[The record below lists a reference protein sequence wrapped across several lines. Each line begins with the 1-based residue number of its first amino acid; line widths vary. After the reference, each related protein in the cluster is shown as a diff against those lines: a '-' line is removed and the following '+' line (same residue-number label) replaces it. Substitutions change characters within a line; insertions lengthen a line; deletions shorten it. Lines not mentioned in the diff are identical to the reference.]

1 MGEFKLLRGYSRPE
15 PQIVV
20 NQNLLSAG
28 FRIPPFEPMRQ
39 NRFLITF
46 PENFGIPPSYL
57 VRSASRL
64 SCSINNGVMRW
75 DDMEIKFADP
85 INPSIQHIFFDMIR
99 DHTIVNVMDIKI
111 QMLDPVGSIVSEWV
125 VNGFI
130 SEVNFGEV
138 DYSNDSI
145 TEVGITIVVNHAILN
160 Y

>member
-1 MGEFKLLRGYSRPE
+1 MGEFKILRGYPRPE
-15 PQIVV
+15 PLINV
-20 NQNLLSAG
+20 NPNLIRPG

-46 PENFGIPPSYL
+46 PENLGLPPSYL
-57 VRSASRL
+57 VRSASRP
-64 SCSINNGVMRW
+64 SCSINNGVIRW
-75 DDMEIKFADP
+75 HDMEIKFVDP
-85 INPSIQHIFFDMIR
+85 INPSVQQIFVDMIR
-99 DHTIVNVMDIKI
+99 NHDITNVMDIKI

-138 DYSNDSI
+138 DYCSDSI